1 MSGYNQYR
9 KVVTIPNGNPL
20 TWHGNTEGLNGSGLL
35 QPGELGAVYP
45 GFGEQF
51 QLVKMDSGATAATP
65 TGIPAAGQI
74 AFWKDRNNYLVTND
88 SRQAD
93 AASFPAGA
101 ATRDARNSVAGVVE
115 MAVVGGEYF
124 FVHQKGSSNV
134 KTSTTPN
141 PGDVLSAGT
150 GTNADCISTAAGTA
164 PPSQVVGTVTSA
176 TKTGG
181 LIPAEIA
188 IEFVD

>member
-1 MSGYNQYR
+1 MGGFNQYR
-9 KVVTIPNGNPL
+9 RVLTIPNGNPY
-20 TWHGNTEGLNGSGLL
+20 TFHGNTQGLNGVGLL
-35 QPGELGAVYP
+35 EPGELGGVLPAL
-45 GFGEQF
+45 GDQF
-51 QLVKMDSGATAATP
+51 QLVQMDSGATSVTS

-88 SRQAD
+88 SKQAD
-93 AASFPAGA
+93 AASIPAGT
-101 ATRDARNSVAGVVE
+101 ATRDARNSVAGVIE

-134 KTSTTPN
+134 KTSTSPN
-141 PGDVLSAGT
+141 VGDQLSAGT
-150 GTNADCISTAAGTA
+150 GTSADCTSTAAGTA
-164 PPSQVVGTVTSA
+164 VPSQLVGVVTSP

-181 LIPAEIA
+181 LIPAELA